1 MTASTPRTDA
11 VNSATST
18 QSFEGLCRTLERE
31 LAQVTE
37 AKNYHNNE
45 RIRVKQLAEEA
56 ETNPKWA
63 FLEWRKRAEEAE
75 AENAELL
82 IERDAAFKMSRCEC
96 EVRECC
102 GNLIAADDR
111 AEKAEIKNAALL
123 AALEEIKG
131 RVQFGVSTHM
141 SSDIIRLCDAA
152 LKGKK

>member
-1 MTASTPRTDA
+1 MNRSDMTASTPRTDA

-45 RIRVKQLAEEA
+45 RIRIKQLAE
-56 ETNPKWA
+56 K
-63 FLEWRKRAEEAE
+63 AE
-75 AENAELL
+75 ADNAE
-82 IERDAAFKMSRCEC
+82 
-96 EVRECC
+96 
-102 GNLIAADDR
+102 
-111 AEKAEIKNAALL
+111 LL

-141 SSDIIRLCDAA
+141 SSDIVKMCDAA
-152 LKGKK
+152 LKEEV

>member
-1 MTASTPRTDA
+1 MTAPTPRTDA

-45 RIRVKQLAEEA
+45 RIRIKQLAE
-56 ETNPKWA
+56 K
-63 FLEWRKRAEEAE
+63 AE
-75 AENAELL
+75 AENAE
-82 IERDAAFKMSRCEC
+82 
-96 EVRECC
+96 
-102 GNLIAADDR
+102 
-111 AEKAEIKNAALL
+111 LL

-141 SSDIIRLCDAA
+141 GSDIVKMCDAA
-152 LKGKK
+152 LKGKA

>member
-1 MTASTPRTDA
+1 MTAPTPRTDA

-45 RIRVKQLAEEA
+45 RIRVKQLAE
-56 ETNPKWA
+56 K
-63 FLEWRKRAEEAE
+63 AE
-75 AENAELL
+75 AE
-82 IERDAAFKMSRCEC
+82 
-96 EVRECC
+96 
-102 GNLIAADDR
+102 
-111 AEKAEIKNAALL
+111 NAALL

-141 SSDIIRLCDAA
+141 SSDIVKMCDAA
-152 LKGKK
+152 LKEGKA

>member
-1 MTASTPRTDA
+1 MTAPTPRTDA

-45 RIRVKQLAEEA
+45 RIRIKQLAE
-56 ETNPKWA
+56 K
-63 FLEWRKRAEEAE
+63 AE
-75 AENAELL
+75 ADNAE
-82 IERDAAFKMSRCEC
+82 
-96 EVRECC
+96 
-102 GNLIAADDR
+102 
-111 AEKAEIKNAALL
+111 LL

-141 SSDIIRLCDAA
+141 SSDIVKMCDAA
-152 LKGKK
+152 LKEEV